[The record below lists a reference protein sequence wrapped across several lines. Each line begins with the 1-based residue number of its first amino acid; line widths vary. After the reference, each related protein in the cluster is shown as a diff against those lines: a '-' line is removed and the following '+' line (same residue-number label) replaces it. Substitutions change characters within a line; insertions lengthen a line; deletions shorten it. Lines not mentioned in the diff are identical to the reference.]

1 MKRRARIAGLLAL
14 PMTWLIGIYIF
25 SLVMLLITAFW
36 VTDPFTSKV
45 KPGFTMRNFEQLVA
59 NPAYLSTSLRTLGIA
74 LGVTALAIVISVPLG
89 IFMAKVASP
98 WLRAVLA
105 VSITLPLWA
114 GYLVKVLAMR
124 ITFTQEGFFNWML
137 SPLGIEGPGFALVTV
152 VLTLTYLWLP
162 YMAVPVYTAIRQL
175 PPNLFDASAD
185 LGAGSWRTVRTVV
198 LPLIRPAII
207 AGSVFTFSLSL
218 GDYLVAKFVGGD
230 TQMIGSVIASNINLN
245 PPLAAAFSLVPI
257 AFVVVYLVSVQR
269 TGALERM

>member
-1 MKRRARIAGLLAL
+1 MTRRARIAGLLAL

-36 VTDPFTSKV
+36 LTDPFTSKV

-74 LGVTALAIVISVPLG
+74 LGVTLLAIVISVPLG

-98 WLRAVLA
+98 ALRAFLA

-114 GYLVKVLAMR
+114 GYLVKVIAMR
-124 ITFTQEGFFNWML
+124 ITFTQNGFLNWML
-137 SPLGIEGPGFALVTV
+137 APFGIEGPGFALITV

-175 PPNLFDASAD
+175 PTNLFDASAD
-185 LGAGSWRTVRTVV
+185 LGAGAWRTIRTVV
-198 LPLIRPAII
+198 LPLIKPAII

-245 PPLAAAFSLVPI
+245 PPLAAAFSIVPI
-257 AFVVVYLVSVQR
+257 AFVVIYLVSVQR

>member
-1 MKRRARIAGLLAL
+1 MTRRARIAGLLAL

-45 KPGFTMRNFEQLVA
+45 KPGFTMRNFEQLVT

-74 LGVTALAIVISVPLG
+74 LAVTVLAILISVPLG

-98 WLRAVLA
+98 GLRAVLA
-105 VSITLPLWA
+105 VSITLSKLS
-114 GYLVKVLAMR
+114 GYIVRVIAMR
-124 ITFTQEGFFNWML
+124 ITLTQNGFLNWML
-137 SPLGIEGPGFALVTV
+137 TPFGIEGPGYALITV
-152 VLTLTYLWLP
+152 VLSLTYPWLP

-175 PPNLFDASAD
+175 PTNLFDASAD
-185 LGAGSWRTVRTVV
+185 LGAGSWRTILTVV
-198 LPLIRPAII
+198 LPLIKPAII

-245 PPLAAAFSLVPI
+245 PPLAAAFSVVPI